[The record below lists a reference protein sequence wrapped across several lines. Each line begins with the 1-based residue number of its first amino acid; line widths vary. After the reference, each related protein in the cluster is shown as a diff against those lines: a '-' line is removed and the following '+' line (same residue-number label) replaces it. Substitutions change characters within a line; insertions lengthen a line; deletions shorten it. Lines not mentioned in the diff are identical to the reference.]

1 MSTRQKI
8 AFLQTN
14 LKFSRIFPKR
24 KKTFF
29 TVGSFYYQ
37 THQTLESQRHMFF
50 SFNANKE
57 ITKLK
62 SGYYGYSTTVCTTVI
77 SAMFFYE
84 EKNLATQ
91 ALKGLSSID

>member
-1 MSTRQKI
+1 
-8 AFLQTN
+8 
-14 LKFSRIFPKR
+14 
-24 KKTFF
+24 
-29 TVGSFYYQ
+29 
-37 THQTLESQRHMFF
+37 MFF

-91 ALKGLSSID
+91 ALKGLSSIDWKGFLMTFLHRLKFLVLIPAEKDV